1 MSRREEKWHK
11 GGRKKKLCMTES
23 EYEATI
29 VSIEVTA
36 LYCAKD
42 SLCLRKFELANDT
55 SMFSAS
61 NVRNRRPTVMQQ

>member
-1 MSRREEKWHK
+1 
-11 GGRKKKLCMTES
+11 MTES

-29 VSIEVTA
+29 VSVEVTA

-42 SLCLRKFELANDT
+42 SLCLRKFELANDA

>member
-1 MSRREEKWHK
+1 
-11 GGRKKKLCMTES
+11 MTES

-61 NVRNRRPTVMQQ
+61 NVRNRRPTVTQQ

>member
-1 MSRREEKWHK
+1 VSRRVEKWHK
-11 GGRKKKLCMTES
+11 EGRKKKLCMTES

-61 NVRNRRPTVMQQ
+61 NVRNRRPTVTQQ